1 MSHAGARRG
10 AAAVSMVRNEC
21 DIIELFVRINLR
33 AFDHIYI
40 ADHGSSDGT
49 AEILAR
55 LCREGLPLTVT
66 PLDGIHQTQAETLT
80 RLMREAA
87 ATGRFHYVMP
97 LDADEFFIPAAQWEW
112 GSLDGLLG
120 DDAYGLVRWKTFV
133 PVSGDYFG
141 TPAPLHANFRPRSQE
156 PVQYHKVIVPI
167 ALAGIAGIGPG
178 SHDLADAPASAGR
191 LELPLELLHVPVR
204 SSAQLVQKAVLGSRT
219 LSIKRNR
226 LPTEGFHWDAMAAAV
241 RASGYVLDDAAL
253 LRHALAYGVEGE
265 FPATQVEV
273 VEDAPGI
280 GMATDVV
287 EYRNLARIEPMAA
300 FDAFMGRAC
309 AEINALNGRLEAIES
324 TPRSPL
330 LAWLGAF
337 RRASV

>member
-33 AFDHIYI
+33 AFDHLYI

-49 AEILAR
+49 AEILER
-55 LCREGLPLTVT
+55 LSCEGLPITVT
-66 PLDGIHQTQAETLT
+66 PLDGIHQTQAETLA

-87 ATGRFHYVMP
+87 ATGRFRYVMP
-97 LDADEFFIPAAQWEW
+97 LDADEFFVPAAQWEW
-112 GSLDGLLG
+112 SSLDGLMG
-120 DDAYGLVRWKTFV
+120 ADAYGLVRWKTFV

-141 TPAPLHANFRPRSQE
+141 APAPLHANFRPRSCE
-156 PVQYHKVIVPI
+156 PVQYHKVVVPA
-167 ALAGIAGIGPG
+167 ALAAKAGLCPG
-178 SHDLADAPASAGR
+178 SHDLVDVPAFVRR

-204 SSAQLVQKAVLGSRT
+204 SSGQLVQKAVLGSRT

-253 LRHALAYGVEGE
+253 LRHALAYGAEGTAS
-265 FPATQVEV
+265 PIPVEV
-273 VEDAPGI
+273 AADAPGI
-280 GMATDVV
+280 GLETDEI
-287 EYRNLARIEPMAA
+287 EYRDLARIEPMAA

-309 AEINALNGRLEAIES
+309 AEINVLNGRLEAMAPP
-324 TPRSPL
+324 PRNPL

-337 RRASV
+337 RRASI